1 VGDENRL
8 GSQDAAGERRREE
21 APQAPPDQPGKLR
34 LLFALAFAV
43 TLAWRLGDAVLPAS
57 FPPFFLAVIAL
68 GAPLAGALAALAL
81 HRGLFDAIF
90 EGARE
95 RARKSR

>member
-1 VGDENRL
+1 LEQGTGRSDR
-8 GSQDAAGERRREE
+8 SREE
-21 APQAPPDQPGKLR
+21 RSESAPPATPSQPGKLR

-43 TLAWRLGDAVLPAS
+43 TLAWRLGDAFLPAAIS
-57 FPPFFLAVIAL
+57 PLLLAAIAC
-68 GAPLAGALAALAL
+68 GAPLAGALAAFAL

-90 EGARE
+90 DGARV